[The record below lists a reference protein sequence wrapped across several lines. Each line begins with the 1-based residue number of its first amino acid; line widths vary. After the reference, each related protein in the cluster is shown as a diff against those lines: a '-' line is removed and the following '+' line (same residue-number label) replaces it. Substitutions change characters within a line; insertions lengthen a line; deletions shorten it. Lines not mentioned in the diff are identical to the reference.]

1 MKNGDDIFPKFNYS
15 LYMKWPLTT
24 SLRKQTPTNKKA
36 ITYITNDKLTFTYM
50 KIKNLVYT
58 VFLVLFSFK
67 GIAQT
72 AEISTADKKY
82 NKYAYIDAIA
92 TYEKVA
98 EKGYVDEK
106 MFQRLGNAYY
116 FNAELTKAA
125 KWYDALFTMNEEQ
138 DLEYYYRYAQTLKSI
153 GDYAKADKMLE
164 LLNKKASTDTRGVL
178 FEKNKNYLEQIK
190 FNSGRFEITI
200 AEINSKFSD
209 YGSAYFNNKLVF
221 ASARDT
227 GGVTKKRFKWTNRSF
242 TNLYAVELKE
252 DGSVGTPERF
262 DKKVN
267 SRYNES
273 TPVFTKDG
281 ATMYF
286 TRNNFLNG
294 TKGRDDK
301 RITLLKLYKASLVD
315 GKWTDIIELP
325 FNNDQYSVAH
335 PALSLDEK
343 KLYFAS
349 DMPGTLGQSDLF
361 SVTIN
366 SDGSFGPPENLGTT
380 INTEGRETFPFISG
394 DNELYFASDGRPGL
408 GGLDIFVSTITSDWT
423 FSEVQNIGAP
433 VNTQQDD
440 FAFLLDSGSR
450 TGFFSSN
457 REGGIGYDD
466 IYRFKETKKIAC
478 KQALF
483 GTVVDAETNVVLG
496 NAKVNLQ
503 DDQFNII
510 GEVVTGADGK
520 YDFKVDCRKKY
531 YLRAALLDYET
542 KEEAVT
548 IDQNTGKT
556 EVPIAL
562 TKTICKVAVGDDL
575 GKCFGIKMIFF
586 NLDKSEVRKE
596 AAFELEKI
604 LDVMKQHPEMKVDV
618 RSHTDSRQT
627 HAYNEK
633 LSDRRAKATIA
644 WLVKNGIAAD
654 RLTGKGYG
662 ETQLVNQCTD
672 NVKCTEE
679 EHQANRRSEF
689 IIISL

>member
-1 MKNGDDIFPKFNYS
+1 
-15 LYMKWPLTT
+15 
-24 SLRKQTPTNKKA
+24 
-36 ITYITNDKLTFTYM
+36 M
-50 KIKNLVYT
+50 KIKNLVYA
-58 VFLVLFSFK
+58 VFLVLFVFK

-72 AEISTADKKY
+72 GTIANADKKY

-98 EKGYVDEK
+98 EKGYKDEK

-116 FNAELTKAA
+116 FNGESAKAL
-125 KWYDALFTMNEEQ
+125 KWYDALFEMNEQQE
-138 DLEYYYRYAQTLKSI
+138 LEYYYRYAQTLKST

-164 LLNKKASTDTRGVL
+164 LFNQKASTDKRGLL

-190 FNSGRFEITI
+190 INSDRFEI
-200 AEINSKFSD
+200 ADAGINSKYSD
-209 YGSAYFNNKLVF
+209 YGSSFLDNKLVF

-227 GGVTKKRFKWTNRSF
+227 GGIAKVKFKWTNRSF
-242 TNLYAVELKE
+242 TNLYSVELKA

-262 DKKVN
+262 ERKIN
-267 SRYNES
+267 SKFNES

-281 ATMYF
+281 TTMYF

-294 TKGRDDK
+294 SKGKDDK
-301 RITLLKLYKASLVD
+301 RVTLLKLYKASYVD
-315 GKWTDIIELP
+315 EKWTNIIELP
-325 FNNDQYSVAH
+325 FNSDQYSVAH
-335 PALSLDEK
+335 PALSVDEK
-343 KLYFAS
+343 KLYFAA

-366 SDGSFGPPENLGTT
+366 SDGSFGTPENLGTT

-408 GGLDIFVSTITSDWT
+408 GGLDVFVSTIKSDLT

-433 VNTQQDD
+433 INTKQDD
-440 FAFLLDSGSR
+440 FAFLLDSKSR

-457 REGGIGYDD
+457 REGGNGYDD
-466 IYRFKETKKIAC
+466 IYRFSETKKLVC
-478 KQALF
+478 QQVLS
-483 GTVVDAETNVVLG
+483 GTIVDVETNIVLG
-496 NAKVNLQ
+496 NATVNLL
-503 DDQFNII
+503 DEQFQII

-520 YDFKVDCRKKY
+520 YNFQVKCGKKY
-531 YLRAALLDYET
+531 YVRATRQDYEA
-542 KEEAVT
+542 KEEAIT
-548 IDQNTGKT
+548 IDKNTGKT
-556 EVPIAL
+556 DLTVAL
-562 TKTICKVAVGDDL
+562 TKAIYKVAVGDDL
-575 GKCFGIKMIFF
+575 AKFLGIKMIYFD
-586 NLDKSEVRKE
+586 LGKSFVRKE

-604 LDVMKQHPEMKVDV
+604 LDVMKQHPNMKIDV

-627 HAYNEK
+627 YAYNEK
-633 LSDRRAKATIA
+633 LSDRRAKASVA

-662 ETQLVNQCTD
+662 ETQLVNKCAD
-672 NVKCTEE
+672 GVKCTEE

-689 IIISL
+689 IITSM